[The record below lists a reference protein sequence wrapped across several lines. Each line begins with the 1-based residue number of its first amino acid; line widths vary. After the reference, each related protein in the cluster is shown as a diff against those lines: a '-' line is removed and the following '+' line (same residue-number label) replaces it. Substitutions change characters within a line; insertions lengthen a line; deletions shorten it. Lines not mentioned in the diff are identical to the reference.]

1 MQSSTI
7 SQACQPGSDPLAS
20 GNLQKWEQL
29 SQIIPALTALDVTAR
44 LTGALLRRRE
54 VKCAADLLRLVLAYA
69 CCDWSL
75 RLLAVWCGVQGLG
88 RLSAPALRKR
98 LKRCNRWL
106 GVLIVALL
114 KARRLRLPT
123 RSGELRLRIQD
134 ATTISRPGSRG
145 TDWRL
150 HISLNVGEGRI
161 DGVELTD
168 AHGGETLARFPVQP
182 GEIRLAD
189 SGYAH
194 PHGLGTVLCEEGRIV
209 VRINWQS
216 LHLEHETGQRFDVA
230 AWLAEIEKTAQ
241 GTQERM
247 VWLPTT
253 EGRFKLRLIAC
264 PLPPDKAEEARRRAR
279 RASRKKKHNIDP
291 RTLLAAGFVLL
302 LTNLPASDWTAAEV
316 VGLYRLRW
324 QVEILIK
331 RLKSLLTLDH
341 LRAQDPEL
349 AQTYLLGKLC
359 AALLL
364 EEMSG
369 RLISCVPDD
378 WELQGRFVSHWGV
391 TALCQEALKSL
402 VRGSLTLERIIE
414 AMPRL
419 LRHLSDGPRK
429 RLPQWVV
436 AQRLL
441 NAMSTC

>member
-1 MQSSTI
+1 MQCNTI
-7 SQACQPGSDPLAS
+7 SRARQPETEARAS
-20 GNLQKWEQL
+20 ESVQKWEDL
-29 SQIIPALTALDVTAR
+29 LQIIPPSAALEATAR

-75 RLLAVWCGVQGLG
+75 RLVAIWCEVQGLG
-88 RLSAPALRKR
+88 HLSANALRKR

-106 GVLIVALL
+106 GALIVALL
-114 KARRLRLPT
+114 GTRLRLPA

-134 ATTISRPGSRG
+134 ATAISRPGSRG

-150 HISLNVGEGRI
+150 HLSLNLGEARI
-161 DGVELTD
+161 DGIELTD

-189 SGYAH
+189 SGHAH
-194 PHGLGTVLCEEGRIV
+194 PAGLGSVLHDDCQIV

-216 LHLEHETGQRFDVA
+216 LRLEDEEGKRFDVA
-230 AWLAEIEKTAQ
+230 AWLRQIERRSQ
-241 GTQERM
+241 GARERA
-247 VWLPTT
+247 VWLRTPQ
-253 EGRFKLRLIAC
+253 GRFRVRLIAC

-279 RASRKKKHNIDP
+279 KASRKKKHNIDA

-302 LTNLPASDWTAAEV
+302 LTNLPASSWTAAEV
-316 VGLYRLRW
+316 LELYRLRW

-331 RLKSLLTLDH
+331 RLKSLLAIDQ
-341 LRAQDPEL
+341 LRAQDPDL

-359 AALLL
+359 GALLL

-369 RLISCVPDD
+369 ALLSYVPDD
-378 WELQGRFVSHWGV
+378 WDLQARSFSSWGV
-391 TALCQEALKSL
+391 AAVCQEVLKTMI
-402 VRGSLTLERIIE
+402 RGSLTLARVIQ

-419 LRHLSDGPRK
+419 PRLLSDGPRK
-429 RLPQWVV
+429 RLAQWVV

-441 NAMSTC
+441 DAMSTC